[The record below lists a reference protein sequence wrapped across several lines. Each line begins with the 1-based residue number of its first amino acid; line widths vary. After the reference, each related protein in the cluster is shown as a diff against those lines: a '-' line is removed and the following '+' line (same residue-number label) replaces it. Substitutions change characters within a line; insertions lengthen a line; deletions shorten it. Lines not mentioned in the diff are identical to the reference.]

1 MDHQMFVQA
10 SIYNMTEEKLGNCYE
25 IYLVKK
31 IKRTQDPFSSE
42 GDLIVTDSKKVEHL
56 NKNFARFTKTAKKTD
71 LDQALKKI
79 LQEEEKRAIT
89 LLKKNAEEMMVK
101 RRLYWWLETNGIN
114 THLKLDLK
122 YSVHTES
129 SWRFF
134 KETANNSHFHRSIT
148 GLWSSLASLFQKVQ
162 NLSIKSN
169 IYTWIKSDRHIQTK
183 LNIALSSKETQEKD
197 LPQGSSLMCT
207 LFLVSLND
215 VSDILNSEKALF
227 AEDLVIWHTSN
238 FNIIIQMR
246 LQDDL
251 NLKITALKVENQ
263 YYLISPHNIYLES

>member
-129 SWRFF
+129 S
-134 KETANNSHFHRSIT
+134 
-148 GLWSSLASLFQKVQ
+148 
-162 NLSIKSN
+162 
-169 IYTWIKSDRHIQTK
+169 
-183 LNIALSSKETQEKD
+183 
-197 LPQGSSLMCT
+197 
-207 LFLVSLND
+207 
-215 VSDILNSEKALF
+215 
-227 AEDLVIWHTSN
+227 
-238 FNIIIQMR
+238 
-246 LQDDL
+246 
-251 NLKITALKVENQ
+251 
-263 YYLISPHNIYLES
+263 